1 MNADPL
7 YLLALTYIPGVGPIN
22 QRKILQIAG
31 PEELWKLSSRDLKK
45 IFRKRKEL
53 ADYFQSGKS
62 IELAKREIEFCRRN
76 EIEIITWDSPKYPRR
91 LKECSDAPLVLF
103 KKGSYEFD
111 RKIQLAIVGTR
122 QMTSYGRDFIREL
135 IEGLPVQKF
144 AVISGL
150 AFGCDIE
157 AHRNSI
163 EKEIPNVAVVAHGL
177 HRISPAGHK
186 KEAKEIIKN
195 GALLSEYSS
204 FHNAEPINFILRNR
218 IIAGLSDAVIV
229 VESNKRGGALATA
242 QYANSYNREV
252 FAVPGRV
259 KDKYSLGCNAL
270 IQRNQAYMIRGVSD
284 LLEYF
289 NLTSKP
295 KVRQT
300 QLFIE
305 MDRDEKPVFEYL
317 KKNGRQQMDALAIAL
332 DIPVHRLSAI
342 LLSLELKNA
351 IKSFTGRFYGLD

>member
-1 MNADPL
+1 MNANPL
-7 YLLALTYIPGVGPIN
+7 FLLALTYIPGVGPIN
-22 QRKILQIAG
+22 QRKILQIAE
-31 PEELWKLSSRDLKK
+31 PEELWNLSSSDLKK
-45 IFRKRKEL
+45 IFRKRPEL
-53 ADYFQSGKS
+53 ANYFQSRKCL
-62 IELAKREIEFCRRN
+62 ELAEKEMEYCRKN
-76 EIEIITWDSPKYPRR
+76 EIEIISWGSARYPRR
-91 LKECSDAPLVLF
+91 LKECSDSPLVLF
-103 KKGSYEFD
+103 KKGNYEFD

-122 QMTSYGRDFIREL
+122 QMTSYGRDFIRTL

-157 AHRNSI
+157 AHRNCI

-177 HRISPAGHK
+177 HRISPSGHK
-186 KEAKEIIKN
+186 KEAGQIIKN
-195 GALLSEYSS
+195 GAVLTEYSS

-270 IQRNQAYMIRGVSD
+270 IQRNQACMIRGVED
-284 LLEYF
+284 VLEYF
-289 NLTSKP
+289 NLTAKP

-305 MDRDEKPVFEYL
+305 MDADEKPVFDFL
-317 KKNGRQQMDALAIAL
+317 KKNGRQQIDTLALAL
-332 DIPVHRLSAI
+332 DLPVHRLSGI
-342 LLSLELKNA
+342 LLNLELKNA